1 MHLRSPAELDGPDW
15 AFVLVAL
22 ALAWLH
28 LYLGL
33 FAPAVPGR
41 RAAQFV
47 AIGLVLL
54 AGPLVYFTD
63 YWRPILYLVG
73 ATVAGSLGVLWVLD
87 GMAYALAGLLA
98 GVAEAALVL
107 LGVYLFLREER
118 FAADGRVRR

>member
-1 MHLRSPAELDGPDW
+1 MHLRSPADLDGLDW

-22 ALAWLH
+22 GLAGLH

-33 FAPAVPGR
+33 FAAAVPGR
-41 RAAQFV
+41 RASQFV

-54 AGPLVYFTD
+54 AGPVVYFTD
-63 YWRPILYLVG
+63 LWRPILYLVG
-73 ATVAGSLGVLWVLD
+73 ATVAASLGVLWVLD

-98 GVAEAALVL
+98 GVAEVALVL

-118 FAADGRVRR
+118 FGAGGRGRR